1 MLSATNDSK
10 KAGPARVVED
20 QGAGDLHLAHG
31 QLPPVA
37 RGPVGVGER
46 CGDGGHPPVEERFDV
61 SQAEPVTDGLN
72 GAFGVGKTQTAHELQ
87 RRLRVGHVAD
97 PELLGF
103 ATHKMLP
110 EQARG
115 DFQDL
120 PEWRVGV
127 VATLRRAEAAHD
139 GPVIVPMTV
148 VCDEYSIVGGLRS
161 EGIDLKHYA
170 LIASPETLR
179 GRLRQRLAYVCA
191 TSPAAARPGPLH
203 RSTAAS
209 RRSPQTTTPRTC

>member
-1 MLSATNDSK
+1 MTSVPGPKTRVRKMPWVVLRTCRANTAATWWGRPTPMLSATNDSK

-110 EQARG
+110 EQAAAISKTCQSG
-115 DFQDL
+115 ELESSPLSDVQ
-120 PEWRVGV
+120 
-127 VATLRRAEAAHD
+127 RR
-139 GPVIVPMTV
+139 PT
-148 VCDEYSIVGGLRS
+148 
-161 EGIDLKHYA
+161 
-170 LIASPETLR
+170 
-179 GRLRQRLAYVCA
+179 
-191 TSPAAARPGPLH
+191 
-203 RSTAAS
+203 TA
-209 RRSPQTTTPRTC
+209 P